1 MKKFIP
7 VAIIIICAITLSI
20 GYLKSTLSKISDF
33 KEKEV
38 SGKEILKC
46 EEDIPD
52 GFYDIEILEGPASVG
67 LDMMDQGEV
76 FHKYHIRKNSEFFLI
91 DGKGKVRI
99 IASKN
104 KLLQGNIFE
113 IDKIG
118 NYEIGKDIAE
128 GEYDIILKSIIEKN
142 NDVGMHLWNSDQD
155 QCIDGDSFLKK
166 DDKIHLK
173 LQEGQILSIYR
184 DAELTDKKTKIKLE
198 FRRFK
203 Q

>member
-7 VAIIIICAITLSI
+7 VIIIVFCIIILSI
-20 GYLKSTLSKISDF
+20 GYLKSNFSKISGF

-76 FHKYHIRKNSEFFLI
+76 FHKYHIRKNSEFFLFG
-91 DGKGKVRI
+91 GKGKVRI
-99 IASKN
+99 MAAEN
-104 KLLQGNIFE
+104 KLLQGDSFE
-113 IDKIG
+113 INRIG

-128 GEYDIILKSIIEKN
+128 GEYDIVLKSIIEKN

-184 DAELTDKKTKIKLE
+184 NAELQDKKTQIKLE